1 MLALVGHP
9 PDDGFDFVIGKTSW
23 RNSMACLKGLLADM
37 YIWAFISDVGTNP
50 AGLRSI

>member
-37 YIWAFISDVGTNP
+37 YGHHIDVGTNP